1 MVVLSALRFKML
13 RGILFKV
20 AATMCFTLMAALVKM
35 ASRSFGM
42 GEMVFFRSFFALGVI
57 VIWLGAVGQLRQGLV
72 TQRPWGHLARGL
84 IGSCGMITT
93 FMALSLLP
101 LADATAISYA
111 TPLITVVLAAVFLEE
126 KVKIYRWS
134 AVVVGFIGVL
144 IMLQEHL
151 GEGIGVG
158 PQLFG
163 MARGTLGAII
173 ALVSAFCAALAM
185 TQTRRLTKTESTGSI
200 VFYFQSLTSAI
211 GLGVALLAGVWP
223 SSAPGAAM
231 MASEVWIW
239 PSFTAFLVLAG
250 SGVFGGL
257 GQIFMT
263 ESFRHADASIIAPFD
278 YLTMIWAVFI
288 SYSVFG
294 DVPSFWI
301 LAGAALVM
309 GSGLFVILREQYL
322 GREPSHMREGL

>member
-1 MVVLSALRFKML
+1 
-13 RGILFKV
+13 
-20 AATMCFTLMAALVKM
+20 
-35 ASRSFGM
+35 
-42 GEMVFFRSFFALGVI
+42 
-57 VIWLGAVGQLRQGLV
+57 
-72 TQRPWGHLARGL
+72 
-84 IGSCGMITT
+84 
-93 FMALSLLP
+93 
-101 LADATAISYA
+101 
-111 TPLITVVLAAVFLEE
+111 
-126 KVKIYRWS
+126 
-134 AVVVGFIGVL
+134 
-144 IMLQEHL
+144 
-151 GEGIGVG
+151 
-158 PQLFG
+158 
-163 MARGTLGAII
+163 
-173 ALVSAFCAALAM
+173 
-185 TQTRRLTKTESTGSI
+185 
-200 VFYFQSLTSAI
+200 
-211 GLGVALLAGVWP
+211 
-223 SSAPGAAM
+223 

-322 GREPSHMREGL
+322 GREPTHMREGL